1 MNLLQIPTVA
11 NDTLQQMAQQVTT
24 TVGTPETTINAFD
37 LAIKGGWLMIVLFVM
52 LLLSIYVLIER
63 ILVIRSAGKE
73 DDSFM
78 NRIKDYIHEG
88 KIESALTLCR
98 KTDTPAARMVEKGIT
113 RLGRPMSDITEA
125 IENVGN
131 IEIAKLEKGLPIL
144 ATTAAGAPMIGFL
157 GTVTGMVKAFMSMAN
172 AGVNVDVNI
181 LSTGIYEALI
191 TTVGG
196 LIVGIIALFAY
207 NYLTTQIKGI
217 VNRMEMR
224 IMEFMDIL
232 NEPAI

>member
-88 KIESALTLCR
+88 KIESALALCR

-157 GTVTGMVKAFMSMAN
+157 GTVTGMVKAFMSWQTQ
-172 AGVNVDVNI
+172 V
-181 LSTGIYEALI
+181 
-191 TTVGG
+191 
-196 LIVGIIALFAY
+196 
-207 NYLTTQIKGI
+207 LTS
-217 VNRMEMR
+217 M
-224 IMEFMDIL
+224 
-232 NEPAI
+232 